1 MGLDQNCT
9 SNSTN
14 KGASMI
20 NYVTDPN
27 TYQTPSGN
35 ETLLKQ
41 WVAEVGTISVCVY
54 VSSKLYKSGKHTMNL
69 ITRGNILYYNLKRF
83 LRYNTITRKTFL
95 GFLN

>member
-1 MGLDQNCT
+1 MIQASYPYMGLDQNCT

-27 TYQTPSGN
+27 TYQTLSGN

-41 WVAEVGTISVCVY
+41 WVAEVGTISVCIY
-54 VSSKLYKSGKHTMNL
+54 VSSKFQLYKSGKFTMNL
-69 ITRGNILYYNLKRF
+69 NIRGNIN
-83 LRYNTITRKTFL
+83 
-95 GFLN
+95 

>member
-54 VSSKLYKSGKHTMNL
+54 VSSKFQLYKSGKYIRWICLLEKTCFA
-69 ITRGNILYYNLKRF
+69 ITCSA
-83 LRYNTITRKTFL
+83 
-95 GFLN
+95 